1 MRLEG
6 RAKAGYYPTPDAV
19 VKLIASCLKHSPNAA
34 LLDPC
39 CGTGDGVY
47 QIAQQ
52 IRATPWGIEL
62 STERHHHATKLFKE
76 SHEGDALSYEARGF
90 SLLYLNPP
98 YDWKDGKRL
107 EVVFLEHYLRSLL
120 PGGLLIYII
129 PEHVLEDCQRI
140 IRSWFVKVRIFRFPP
155 DEYQAYKQ
163 VVLFGVRSEEP
174 TLAPL
179 PPVEEFTPGRVQYR
193 IPPSKTPELINMGVP
208 LEQVLEEARG
218 STAWLKLWSKLE
230 PTSLLGKQPL
240 MPLRKGHLAL
250 LVAGGLVNDSV
261 IEQEGRRLLLRGQV
275 VKRTATIEA
284 DKYTTIEREYLSLEV
299 TALDLHT
306 AELIRVE

>member
-6 RAKAGYYPTPDAV
+6 RAKAGYYPTPDTV
-19 VKLIASCLKHSPNAA
+19 VQLIASCLKHSPNAA

-39 CGTGDGVY
+39 CGTGDALY
-47 QIAQQ
+47 RIAQQ
-52 IRATPWGIEL
+52 VGGTPWGIEL
-62 STERHHHATKLFKE
+62 SQERHQLAIQLFRE
-76 SHEGDALSYEARGF
+76 AQQGDAMAYEAKGF

-98 YDWKDGKRL
+98 YDWKDGKCL

-120 PGGLLIYII
+120 PGGLLVYII
-129 PEHVLEDCQRI
+129 PEHVLEDCERI
-140 IRSWFVKVRIFRFPP
+140 IRSWFTKVRIFRFPEE
-155 DEYQAYKQ
+155 EYQAYKQ

-179 PPVEEFTPGRVQYR
+179 PGVEEFAPGKVHYR
-193 IPPSKTPELINMGVP
+193 IPPAMNPELINLGVP
-208 LEQVLEEARG
+208 LQQVLLEAQH
-218 STAWLKLWSKLE
+218 SPAWLKLWSKLE

-275 VKRTATIEA
+275 VKRTGTIEA
-284 DKYTTIEREYLSLEV
+284 DKYITVEREYLSLEV
-299 TALDLHT
+299 TALDLDT